1 MQPIINQFIAA
12 LLNEEQ
18 DTARELLDQYLLMR
32 AKEIHASFANGDSA
46 LLSENLDDDIISEQY
61 FTDED
66 MADHDDAT
74 DELSGEM
81 HADDGEDMSD
91 ASDSDMD
98 SDMSSDEAD
107 MGSDDTDADTGE
119 EEDVDDRVDELEA
132 KLDELTA
139 EFERMMA
146 QLDGDDSDDDSDDVL
161 GSDDETSTSADGN
174 TEMHDDDAEKYPDV
188 EESFTSDREVIKT
201 PNMNGRGTD
210 GKMITQN
217 NKSLPA
223 VRDKTGM
230 PIKSKNVTH
239 NGFDR
244 EKEPSSGRLPKGI
257 NTQDHASEREIKAA
271 PKGDPKA
278 MINQPVKGNDVSP
291 VAKRKK

>member
-32 AKEIHASFANGDSA
+32 AKEIHASFVNGDSA

-66 MADHDDAT
+66 LADHDEDHADAS

-81 HADDGEDMSD
+81 HTDDADADSDDMHADD
-91 ASDSDMD
+91 D
-98 SDMSSDEAD
+98 SDMSADDD
-107 MGSDDTDADTGE
+107 MGDDSGE
-119 EEDVDDRVDELEA
+119 DEDVDDRVDDLEA

-146 QLDGDDSDDDSDDVL
+146 QLDGDDSDSEDDDVL
-161 GSDDETSTSADGN
+161 GSDHETETSADGEAE
-174 TEMHDDDAEKYPDV
+174 TTDMDDEHKFPDAT
-188 EESFTSDREVIKT
+188 ESFVSDREVIKT
-201 PNMNGRGTD
+201 MNMDGRGTD
-210 GKMITQN
+210 GKMIVQN
-217 NKSLPA
+217 KKSLPFD
-223 VRDKTGM
+223 RSKDGT

-239 NGFDR
+239 KGYER
-244 EKEPSSGRLPKGI
+244 ETPPSSGRLPKGI
-257 NTQDHASEREIKAA
+257 NTQDHADSKLMKSP

-278 MINQPVKGNDVSP
+278 TINAPIKGNDVSP